1 MAQTQPLPLIQQ
13 HVWDARLPL
22 EIRLAPN
29 ECRTYDQADPY
40 LVSKP
45 CNSGPLI

>member
-1 MAQTQPLPLIQQ
+1 MAQLQPLAAIQQ

-22 EIRLAPN
+22 EVSLAPS

-40 LVSKP
+40 LVSKGLT
-45 CNSGPLI
+45 SLAR